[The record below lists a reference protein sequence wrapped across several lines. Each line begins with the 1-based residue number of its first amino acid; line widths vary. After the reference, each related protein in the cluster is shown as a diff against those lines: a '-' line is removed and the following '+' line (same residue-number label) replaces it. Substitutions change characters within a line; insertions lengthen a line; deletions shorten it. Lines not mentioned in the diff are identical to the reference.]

1 MCKTVCGISTFE
13 FTEMMKDIEGLAKS
27 AKYSAQFLSEEDAK
41 IALRKL
47 QLKYEK
53 CIPRLSL

>member
-1 MCKTVCGISTFE
+1 MCKTVCGVSTFE

-27 AKYSAQFLSEEDAK
+27 SKYSAQCLSEEEAK
-41 IALRKL
+41 TVLHKL

-53 CIPRLSL
+53 CIQKLSL